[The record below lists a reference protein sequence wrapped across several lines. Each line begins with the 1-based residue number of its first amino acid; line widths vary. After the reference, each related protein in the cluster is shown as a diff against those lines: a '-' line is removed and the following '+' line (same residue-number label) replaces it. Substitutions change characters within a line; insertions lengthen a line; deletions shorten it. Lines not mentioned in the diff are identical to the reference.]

1 MTITNINCSK
11 EESSLKKP
19 ALFENMEYT
28 FKIPITFNPK
38 VKKLNNSIVSDLEL
52 IKTIDDN
59 KENPIYND
67 IFNPSNRPAKKIMKQ
82 LAEHYT
88 TDVNFLKDSQSF
100 SESFKDV
107 EINTIYN
114 KHNFNNFDLEETILA
129 WEDIK
134 GETGFCEKYLYI
146 DWNFA
151 RSLNNNASFL
161 QMMCMYNILSPI
173 ISLCLPIIVLIIP
186 FIMIKIQGLKLDLN
200 EYLVIL
206 KSLISNH
213 AITKIFTEFHEVD
226 FGNKL
231 YLILSSAFYLFSI
244 YQNILICVR
253 FYSNIKKIHDYLL
266 KFKKYI
272 DFSIDTME
280 YYLEKSINLSSYN
293 LFNDEL
299 RLQLKNIYHIKDE
312 LIDISPFNL
321 TLSKVSQI
329 GNIMYVFYQIYDNSI
344 YNKTLLYSFEF
355 NGYFNILNQ
364 LSIHLD
370 NHKVNK
376 ANYNKDTKYKK
387 TKISKMYYPKFIQE
401 KNSKTTKN
409 SCDLNKNI
417 IITGP
422 NASGK
427 TTTLKTVLINILLCQ
442 QIGFGCFE
450 SCKLTPY
457 ENIHCYLNI
466 PDTSGRDSL
475 FQAEARR
482 CKEIIDSIEEFSEQ
496 GHFCIFDELYSGT
509 NPDEAVSSANAF
521 MDFIIK
527 NNNVTCLL
535 TTHYIKLCKK
545 LSKNKKILNFHMK
558 TIKTNDNF
566 EYTYQLEKGIS
577 KIKGGHKVLKDMNYP
592 KEILENT

>member
-1 MTITNINCSK
+1 MTDTCEDQSFMK
-11 EESSLKKP
+11 TQ
-19 ALFENMEYT
+19 LFENVDCI
-28 FKIPITFNPK
+28 FKMPITYNSK
-38 VKKLNNSIVSDLEL
+38 VKKLNNNIICDLEL
-52 IKTIDDN
+52 IKTIEDKKVDTN
-59 KENPIYND
+59 KNNNPIYED
-67 IFNPSNRPAKKIMKQ
+67 IFKPDNRAAKKIMNQ
-82 LAEHYT
+82 LAENYT
-88 TDVNFLKDSQSF
+88 TDIEYLKETQILT
-100 SESFKDV
+100 ESFNDV

-114 KHNFNNFDLEETILA
+114 KHNFNNFDMEETISA

-146 DWNFA
+146 DWSFA
-151 RSLNNNASFL
+151 LSLNNNASFL
-161 QMMCMYNILSPI
+161 QIMCLYNILSPI
-173 ISLCLPIIVLIIP
+173 ISLCLPIIVLIVP

-200 EYLVIL
+200 EYLLIL

-213 AITKIFTEFHEVD
+213 AITKIFTQFHEVD

-231 YLILSSAFYLFSI
+231 YLLLSSAFYLFSI

-253 FYSNIKKIHDYLL
+253 FYSNIKKIHDYLI

-272 DFSIDTME
+272 NFSIETME
-280 YYLEKSINLSSYN
+280 YYLHKSDNLNSYK

-299 RLQLKNIYHIKDE
+299 HSQLTNMYHIKED
-312 LIDISPFNL
+312 LINLTPFNL
-321 TLSKVSQI
+321 SLSKVSQI
-329 GNIMYVFYQIYDNSI
+329 GHIMYVFYQFYDNSL
-344 YNKTLLYSFEF
+344 YNRALLYSFEF
-355 NGYFNILNQ
+355 NGYFSTLNQ
-364 LSIHLD
+364 LVIHID
-370 NHKVNK
+370 NQQINK
-376 ANYNKDTKYKK
+376 ASYSKK
-387 TKISKMYYPKFIQE
+387 TNTKTTITKMYYPKFINQ
-401 KNSKTTKN
+401 KRSNTKQN
-409 SCDLNKNI
+409 SCDLSKNI

-427 TTTLKTVLINILLCQ
+427 TTTIKTVLINILLSQ

-450 SCKLTPY
+450 TCKLKPY

-482 CKEIIDSIEEFSEQ
+482 CKEIIDSIEENPEE

-527 NNNVTCLL
+527 NDNVTCLL
-535 TTHYIKLCKK
+535 TTHYFKLCKK

-566 EYTYQLEKGIS
+566 EYTYQLKKGIS
-577 KIKGGHKVLKDMNYP
+577 KIKGGIKVLKDMNYP
-592 KEILENT
+592 QEIIENT